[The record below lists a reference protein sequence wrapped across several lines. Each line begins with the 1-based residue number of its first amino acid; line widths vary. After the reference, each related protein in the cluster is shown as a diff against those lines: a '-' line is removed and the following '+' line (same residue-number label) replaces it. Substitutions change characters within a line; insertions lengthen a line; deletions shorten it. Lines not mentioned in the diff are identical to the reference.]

1 MNIALLG
8 FPQAGKKT
16 LFTLLTHRKI
26 PAGRKETES
35 VEGRAPVRDPR
46 IPAIAA
52 IAKPKKTTYAE
63 TTFVLCPDIQTSND
77 KREWL
82 EAARRCDALCVVVRA
97 FADESVYHPAGSV
110 DAARDRANLRGELL
124 LADLE
129 LIEKRLERISKE
141 KRGSP
146 QAASQAVEEQT
157 LAKCQQILEQD
168 KMPSESDLKPHEL
181 LSVRNLGLLSLKT
194 VMWIY
199 NVDEKDVRE
208 LGTDPV
214 TIAGKI
220 EEEIMGIE
228 DLAERSAY
236 LRELGLQSSG
246 VDRMNRAAYESLG
259 LMSFYTMG
267 EDEVRAWTIRKGTA
281 APAAA
286 GKIHTD
292 IERGFIRAE
301 IIKYDDLIKA
311 GSEAAVKEQGKE
323 MLKGKDYIIQDGD
336 ICFFRFNV

>member
-16 LFTLLTHRKI
+16 LFTLLTHRKM
-26 PAGRKETES
+26 PPGRKEDES
-35 VEGRAPVRDPR
+35 IEGRAPVRDPR
-46 IPAIAA
+46 VPAIAA
-52 IAKPKKTTYAE
+52 IAKPKKITFAE
-63 TTFVLCPDIQTSND
+63 TTFVLCPDIQTSGGE
-77 KREWL
+77 REWL
-82 EAARRCDALCVVVRA
+82 ETARRCDALCIVVRA

-110 DAARDRANLRGELL
+110 NAARDRTNLRSELL

-129 LIEKRLERISKE
+129 LIEKRLARMAKE
-141 KRGSP
+141 KRGGQTTT
-146 QAASQAVEEQT
+146 QAIEEQT
-157 LAKCQQILEQD
+157 LAKCQGILEQD
-168 KMPSESDLKPHEL
+168 RLPSESDLKSHEL
-181 LSVRNLGLLSLKT
+181 QAIRNLGLLSLKT
-194 VMWIY
+194 VMWVY

-208 LGTDPV
+208 QGTDPV
-214 TIAGKI
+214 TISAKI
-220 EEEIMGIE
+220 EEEIMGI
-228 DLAERSAY
+228 DDPVEREAY

-267 EDEVRAWTIRKGTA
+267 EDEVRAWTIHKGTL

-301 IIKYDDLIKA
+301 IIKYDDLIAA
-311 GSEAAVKEQGKE
+311 GSEAAVKEQGKAL
-323 MLKGKDYIIQDGD
+323 LKGKDYVIQDGD